1 MPFKEWEYW
10 ASSGFATEKH
20 CMVDMCPILTQS
32 QRIRKDDSDSVNT
45 GDNSADNT

>member
-20 CMVDMCPILTQS
+20 CIADMCPMLTQS
-32 QRIRKDDSDSVNT
+32 QQLGRMTLVTANT
-45 GDNSADNT
+45 GDNSADKT

>member
-10 ASSGFATEKH
+10 ASSGFATENH
-20 CMVDMCPILTQS
+20 CIADMWPILTQS
-32 QRIRKDDSDSVNT
+32 QQLGRMTLDAANT